1 MKVAEVVFKELSNFT
16 RTIFGNPGTTELS
29 LLKYLPGHMNYV
41 LSLHDGH
48 ALGMASG
55 YHLYTG
61 RVGVTN
67 THAAPG
73 LTNSLG
79 YVYSARLD
87 RIPLLILVGQQNSR
101 KLIDEPIL
109 STDLREIPYAKGVID
124 VRYGEEVPKAIL
136 RGVKTAVSSPPGP
149 VIVGI
154 PYDIVDEEIDTQVEE
169 IHPMIAQVNYQRQ
182 CDPSIISLLAEE
194 LNRARRIAI
203 VAGYEVDITDAHE
216 ELKELSSKLKAPVFA
231 EPHFSRSPSA
241 EFVKILP
248 RNASG
253 INSALSEYD
262 VVLLVGGM
270 LHNVLYMDE
279 ELRTRNVIQITSDSE
294 EATKRAWRSILCDP
308 KSFLKEILPKVTE
321 REGSNVL
328 DLKVKE
334 GRVGEIMKALSSRL
348 NGYAVFEE
356 TPSHKEP
363 VKMILGRRR
372 RLYFSNRSGFL
383 GWAIPASIGYIMAGG
398 NAVTL
403 VGDGSF
409 HFAPQA
415 LWTATNYDIDLRV
428 LILNNEGYE
437 SLRSR
442 ADYSAPFFSPKVSPL
457 RVAEAYGF
465 ETLETESINDGLDW
479 LMEKGV
485 RRRVLEVKV

>member
-1 MKVAEVVFKELSNFT
+1 
-16 RTIFGNPGTTELS
+16 
-29 LLKYLPGHMNYV
+29 
-41 LSLHDGH
+41 
-48 ALGMASG
+48 
-55 YHLYTG
+55 
-61 RVGVTN
+61 
-67 THAAPG
+67 
-73 LTNSLG
+73 
-79 YVYSARLD
+79 
-87 RIPLLILVGQQNSR
+87 
-101 KLIDEPIL
+101 
-109 STDLREIPYAKGVID
+109 
-124 VRYGEEVPKAIL
+124 
-136 RGVKTAVSSPPGP
+136 VKTAASSPPGP

-154 PYDIVDEEIDTQVEE
+154 PYDIVDEEIDTQVKET
-169 IHPMIAQVNYQRQ
+169 HPMIAQVNYKRQ
-182 CDPSIISLLAEE
+182 CDPSTISLPAEE

-241 EFVKILP
+241 EFVKVLP

-253 INSALSEYD
+253 VNSALSEYD
-262 VVLLVGGM
+262 VVLPVRGM

-279 ELRTRNVIQITSDSE
+279 ELRTRDVIQITSDPE

-372 RLYFSNRSGFL
+372 RLYFSNRSGLL
-383 GWAIPASIGYIMAGG
+383 GWAIPASIGYVMAGG

-403 VGDGSF
+403 VGMAVF
-409 HFAPQA
+409 
-415 LWTATNYDIDLRV
+415 T
-428 LILNNEGYE
+428 
-437 SLRSR
+437 SLLKPSGRQQ
-442 ADYSAPFFSPKVSPL
+442 
-457 RVAEAYGF
+457 
-465 ETLETESINDGLDW
+465 I
-479 LMEKGV
+479 MI
-485 RRRVLEVKV
+485 